1 MGSNEAFRGR
11 SIYGNSFGDPFAQL
25 HGVGQRDPY
34 DYQRQLQRQQMHN
47 TRITSQLEVDYQ
59 AEKKIAKAEAISK
72 ELKRH
77 EEVKEEEEIY
87 YLLS

>member
-1 MGSNEAFRGR
+1 MSSNEAFRGR

-25 HGVGQRDPY
+25 HGVSQYDPY

-59 AEKKIAKAEAISK
+59 AEIAKAEAISK
-72 ELKRH
+72 EVKRH

>member
-1 MGSNEAFRGR
+1 MSSNEAFRGR
-11 SIYGNSFGDPFAQL
+11 SNYGNSFGDPFSQL
-25 HGVGQRDPY
+25 SGVGQRDPY
-34 DYQRQLQRQQMHN
+34 DYQQRMQQQQMHN

-59 AEKKIAKAEAISK
+59 AEIAKAEAISK
-72 ELKRH
+72 EVKRH